1 MGDRHGD
8 REALAMRVVHHAR
21 PAVWVLVETQRSG
34 VTGKGHGSR
43 RAWRRHSRSVLAL
56 SGRLARRPVSDHGS
70 PFAQGQSLPADI
82 GGDEQWHPHQPAGHQ
97 PDPASRHQTQHH
109 DTDRCPDAQTA
120 RR

>member
-43 RAWRRHSRSVLAL
+43 RAGHRHSGSVLAL
-56 SGRLARRPVSDHGS
+56 SGRLARGSSVRPREPIRTGPV
-70 PFAQGQSLPADI
+70 L
-82 GGDEQWHPHQPAGHQ
+82 
-97 PDPASRHQTQHH
+97 AS
-109 DTDRCPDAQTA
+109 
-120 RR
+120 